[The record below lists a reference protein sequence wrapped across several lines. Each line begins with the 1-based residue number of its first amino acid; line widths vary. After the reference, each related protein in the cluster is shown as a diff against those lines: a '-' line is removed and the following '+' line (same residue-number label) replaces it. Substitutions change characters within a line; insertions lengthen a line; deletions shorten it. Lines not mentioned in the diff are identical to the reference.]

1 MREKW
6 VLKRGRAGG
15 GDAQTVRDGGEKAE
29 KWKGQIFLFLNE
41 QINKWIH

>member
-6 VLKRGRAGG
+6 VLKRGRA

-41 QINKWIH
+41 QINK

>member
-1 MREKW
+1 MIEERGKNRMREKW

-29 KWKGQIFLFLNE
+29 KWKGQIFYF
-41 QINKWIH
+41 

>member
-15 GDAQTVRDGGEKAE
+15 GGEKAE
-29 KWKGQIFLFLNE
+29 KWKGQIFYF
-41 QINKWIH
+41 

>member
-6 VLKRGRAGG
+6 VLIRGRAGAGG

-41 QINKWIH
+41 QINK

>member
-15 GDAQTVRDGGEKAE
+15 GDAQTVRDGGEKAA
-29 KWKGQIFLFLNE
+29 FLFFF
-41 QINKWIH
+41 